1 MKNNQQ
7 INEYKLPNLSQHQI
21 DNFDLS
27 IIMSFY
33 KRYEEFARVLPH
45 NAPFLQRNGI
55 EVIIAMDEPT
65 EKDKLLDLLK
75 EYPFINWKLIVN
87 ESKHSPRNHA
97 PVLNVALKHATKKYI
112 MQIDPEV
119 EYYTDVVLQMRT
131 AIAHYPKHYILAYMA
146 YIPYEMEVDPNNV
159 HSLDFIPWGNIMV
172 EKEHLEAL
180 NAYDETFLRWG
191 GEDDNL
197 RARLDMLGVKKLFL
211 PQALTIH
218 REKNYDPKKRI
229 EKVAKHT
236 PKEWRK
242 MRYPIEI
249 KANLNGWGND
259 FNRLIYNWE
268 DNIYNKELCLKYV
281 KQFKRYQLKDKMIF
295 KQKYK
300 KLLLCQAHNEENFIA
315 GFLQDMSK
323 YFDGIILL
331 DDESTDSTWQ
341 FATHKK
347 ILLKVTKKRECF
359 NDIQN
364 RNILLD
370 LASFF
375 KTEWLCFMDMD
386 ERIDE
391 QFADFKKFE
400 DDFSVE
406 TVAFKAVYI
415 WNKEHTYKG
424 DVPYSRDGVL
434 KVYRMF
440 RSIGRTQIVTNK
452 KLHFKACPYT
462 GKELYSDILFKDY
475 GSMKKEQRERK
486 YKMYMQED
494 KNKDL
499 KGDYSYLLNSDNLC
513 NLKDL
518 RKKLKS
524 SRDS

>member
-1 MKNNQQ
+1 M
-7 INEYKLPNLSQHQI
+7 
-21 DNFDLS
+21 
-27 IIMSFY
+27 
-33 KRYEEFARVLPH
+33 
-45 NAPFLQRNGI
+45 
-55 EVIIAMDEPT
+55 
-65 EKDKLLDLLK
+65 
-75 EYPFINWKLIVN
+75 
-87 ESKHSPRNHA
+87 
-97 PVLNVALKHATKKYI
+97 
-112 MQIDPEV
+112 
-119 EYYTDVVLQMRT
+119 
-131 AIAHYPKHYILAYMA
+131 
-146 YIPYEMEVDPNNV
+146 
-159 HSLDFIPWGNIMV
+159 
-172 EKEHLEAL
+172 
-180 NAYDETFLRWG
+180 
-191 GEDDNL
+191 
-197 RARLDMLGVKKLFL
+197 
-211 PQALTIH
+211 
-218 REKNYDPKKRI
+218 
-229 EKVAKHT
+229 
-236 PKEWRK
+236 
-242 MRYPIEI
+242 
-249 KANLNGWGND
+249 
-259 FNRLIYNWE
+259 
-268 DNIYNKELCLKYV
+268 
-281 KQFKRYQLKDKMIF
+281 KQFKRYQLKDKTIF
-295 KQKYK
+295 KRKYK
-300 KLLLCQAHNEENFIA
+300 KILLCQAHNEENFIV
-315 GFLQDMSK
+315 GFLEDMSK

-347 ILLKVTKKRECF
+347 ILLK
-359 NDIQN
+359 D
-364 RNILLD
+364 ILLD

-440 RSIGRTQIVTNK
+440 RSIGRTQIITNK

-462 GKELYSDILFKDY
+462 GKELYSNILFKDY